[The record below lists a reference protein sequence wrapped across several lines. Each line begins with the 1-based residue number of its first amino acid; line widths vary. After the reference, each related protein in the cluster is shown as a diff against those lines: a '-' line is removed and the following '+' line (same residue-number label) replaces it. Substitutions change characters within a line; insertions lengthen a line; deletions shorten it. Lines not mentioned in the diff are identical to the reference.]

1 MPEFLLRN
9 EQFHFQ
15 DGDKLFYSLSG
26 GDDDKYFYVSPD
38 KGTIILAKTL
48 DTERQ
53 NKYNLTVSITD
64 GINTVQALVYVTV
77 IDNNEKRPQFVGGNQ
92 FEVEISENAQVGSRV
107 VRLNVTDDDH
117 QQKVFF
123 GFHGSQ
129 DVTSMSK
136 FRIDPTTGD
145 VVVAKPLDRERIRRH
160 VVIAFAKDEGT
171 PAKTNYARLV
181 VNVADHNDHT
191 PAFMSKLIQTRL
203 HETAEIG
210 TDVLE
215 LLAVDGDFGENGR
228 VTYSIVS
235 GNVGN
240 AFSMDE
246 NLGIIKVARKLDLTV
261 QDEYMLMIRAADHG
275 TPQLSSTVPVHIV
288 LTMADDAPPRF
299 SKTHYATEVYENLP
313 KGKSVLTV
321 EARAK
326 SSLRYEIVSG
336 NPDSMF
342 VINPS
347 TGNLM
352 TQWSLDFEQT
362 HFYNLTISVSN
373 TVSLNQHY

>member
-1 MPEFLLRN
+1 
-9 EQFHFQ
+9 
-15 DGDKLFYSLSG
+15 LFYSLSS
-26 GDDDKYFYVSPD
+26 GDDNNDFYVSPD
-38 KGTIILAKTL
+38 KGTIIVAKTL

-53 NKYNLTVSITD
+53 HKYNLTVSITD
-64 GINTVQALVYVTV
+64 GINVVQAIVYVTV

-92 FEVEISENAQVGSRV
+92 VEVEISENAQVGSRV
-107 VRLNVTDDDH
+107 VRLNVTDEDSD
-117 QQKVFF
+117 QKVFF

-145 VVVAKPLDRERIRRH
+145 VIVARPLDRERIRR
-160 VVIAFAKDEGT
+160 AKDEGT

-181 VNVADHNDHT
+181 INVADHNDHT

-203 HETAEIG
+203 HETADVG

-215 LLAVDGDFGENGR
+215 LLAVDGDFGDNGR

-246 NLGIIKVARKLDLTV
+246 SLGIIKVARKLDLTV
-261 QDEYMLMIRAADHG
+261 QDEYMLIIRAADHG

-288 LTMADDAPPRF
+288 LTMADDAAPRF

-321 EARAK
+321 EARAR
-326 SSLRYEIVSG
+326 SSLRYEIISG
-336 NPDSMF
+336 NQDSMF
-342 VINPS
+342 MINPS

-373 TVSLNQHY
+373 TVCLML